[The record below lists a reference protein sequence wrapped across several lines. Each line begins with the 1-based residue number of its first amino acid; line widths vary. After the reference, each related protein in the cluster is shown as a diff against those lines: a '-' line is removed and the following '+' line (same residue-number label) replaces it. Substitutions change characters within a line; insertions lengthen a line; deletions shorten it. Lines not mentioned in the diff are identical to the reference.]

1 MKCTVEMSKPALKQ
15 LADIKESRVREQ
27 LFKRIEGLANDP
39 GRQGKALKDDLAG
52 LRSVRAVGQR
62 YRIIYQIEAERVVVV
77 VVAVGIRKEGDRAD
91 IYRQAALLVRFS
103 SPN

>member
-1 MKCTVEMSKPALKQ
+1 MKYTVEMSKPVLKQ
-15 LADIKESRVREQ
+15 LGNIKDRRVREQ

-39 GRQGKALKDDLAG
+39 EQQGKALKDDLAG

-62 YRIIYQIEAERVVVV
+62 YRIIYQIEAERIVVV

-91 IYRQAALLVRFS
+91 VYRQAALLVRFR
-103 SPN
+103 PPD

>member
-1 MKCTVEMSKPALKQ
+1 M
-15 LADIKESRVREQ
+15 
-27 LFKRIEGLANDP
+27 
-39 GRQGKALKDDLAG
+39 
-52 LRSVRAVGQR
+52 RAVGQR

-91 IYRQAALLVRFS
+91 IYRQTALLVRFR